1 MHAMGLNCDGG
12 GKIEKGLST
21 LSVGESGVVARIEG
35 DGSLKRR
42 ILDMGLVPGTLV
54 RVERKAPLNDPV
66 SIWFRGYELSLR
78 VEEANAVLIRP
89 AGCAGCPGGCK

>member
-1 MHAMGLNCDGG
+1 MTLNCGCGG
-12 GKIEKGLST
+12 QNEKGLST

-35 DGSLKRR
+35 DNSLKRR
-42 ILDMGLVPGTLV
+42 ILDMGLVPGTTV

-78 VEEANAVLIRP
+78 VEEADAVLLRP
-89 AGCAGCPGGCK
+89 AGCAGCAGGCK

>member
-1 MHAMGLNCDGG
+1 MGLNCDSSGQG
-12 GKIEKGLST
+12 EKELST

-42 ILDMGLVPGTLV
+42 ILDMGLVPGTVV

-78 VEEANAVLIRP
+78 VEEADAVLLRP
-89 AGCAGCPGGCK
+89 AGCAGCTGGCK

>member
-1 MHAMGLNCDGG
+1 MTLNCGCGG
-12 GKIEKGLST
+12 HKEKGLST

-35 DGSLKRR
+35 DNSLKRR
-42 ILDMGLVPGTLV
+42 ILDMGLVPGTTV

-78 VEEANAVLIRP
+78 VEEADAVLLRP
-89 AGCAGCPGGCK
+89 AGCAGCAGGCK

>member
-1 MHAMGLNCDGG
+1 MGLNCDGG
-12 GKIEKGLST
+12 GKIEKRLST

-54 RVERKAPLNDPV
+54 RIERKAPLNDPV

-78 VEEANAVLIRP
+78 VEEANAVLLRP
-89 AGCAGCPGGCK
+89 TGCAGCAGGCK